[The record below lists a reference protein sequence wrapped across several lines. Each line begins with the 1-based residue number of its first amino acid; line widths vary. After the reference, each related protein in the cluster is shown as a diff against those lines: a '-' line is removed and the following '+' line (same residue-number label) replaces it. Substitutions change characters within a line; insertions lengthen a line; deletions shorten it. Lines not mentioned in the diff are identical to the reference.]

1 MYCNKCGNELK
12 DEEQF
17 CSKCGIKIEKVKEDI
32 KISCEKE
39 YEISKRTLKLSLIS
53 ALIVTILRIILN
65 NFIDFGPYVGKYLL
79 ILAGITGIIS
89 LGCCYYFAIK
99 GHIKQELWIQVV
111 LGILIAVIIIS
122 SISAYIEYSE
132 DQKLKDNI
140 NYYRYNY

>member
-17 CSKCGIKIEKVKEDI
+17 CSKCGTKIRRVKEEI
-32 KISCEKE
+32 KKSYEKE
-39 YEISKRTLKLSLIS
+39 YEISKRTLKMSLIS
-53 ALIVTILRIILN
+53 ALVVTILSIILN

-79 ILAGITGIIS
+79 ILVGITGIIS

-99 GHIKQELWIQVV
+99 GHIKQEIWIQVV
-111 LGILIAVIIIS
+111 LGILIAVIIIF
-122 SISAYIEYSE
+122 SISGHIEYSE
-132 DQKLKDNI
+132 EKKLKDNI

>member
-17 CSKCGIKIEKVKEDI
+17 CPKCGIKIEKVKEDI
-32 KISCEKE
+32 KKSCEKE

-53 ALIVTILRIILN
+53 ALIVTILSIILN